1 MNSAEVQ
8 KVKQQFGI
16 IGNDPALLQAI
27 DTAIQVAHTDLSVLI
42 TGESGVGKE
51 FFPKIVHTNS
61 IRKHGKYI
69 AVNCG
74 AIPEGTIDSELF
86 GHIKGAFTGAV
97 NERKGYFSEAD
108 GGTIFLDEVAELP
121 LSTQARLL
129 RVLENGE
136 FIRVGSSD
144 VEKTNVRIVCA
155 TNVNLAEA
163 IAEGRF
169 REDLFYRLSTVPI
182 NIPALRKRGD
192 DVVLLFKK
200 FSMDFAA
207 KYNVPKIQLDDSAMQ
222 AIKSYSWPG
231 NIRQLKNIAEQ
242 ISILEL
248 NREIDGEV
256 VLRYLPKEQKNNLPA
271 FAGHKNDGKTFESE
285 REILYSVL
293 FDMRR
298 DITDLKK
305 QIEILRSSQENV
317 KTSTPYYTEANE
329 VPVVQHQIQPS
340 FQIQPSQIHYE
351 PVENVVDEYI
361 EEALSLDDVEK
372 KTILLALERNK
383 GKRRHAAKE
392 LNISE
397 RTLYRKIKEYGIE
410 GHSAQTDIHRIAT
423 CNSRCNRM
431 HGKLQVHRSI
441 HRLYKSQDHITGN
454 IPEPRR
460 IPMGANGNNVQRKVE

>member
-1 MNSAEVQ
+1 MNSVEVQ

-16 IGNDPALLQAI
+16 IGNDPALLRAI

-86 GHIKGAFTGAV
+86 GHVKGAFTGAV

-155 TNVNLAEA
+155 TNVNLTEA
-163 IAEGRF
+163 IADGRF
-169 REDLFYRLSTVPI
+169 REDLYYRLSTVPI

-192 DVVLLFKK
+192 DVILLFKK

-207 KYNVPKIQLDDSAMQ
+207 KYNVPKIQLDESAKR
-222 AIKSYSWPG
+222 AIIEYSWPG

-248 NREIDGEV
+248 NREINSEV
-256 VLRYLPKEQKNNLPA
+256 VSRYLPQEKKNNLPTI
-271 FAGHKNDGKTFESE
+271 AGHKNEGKTFESE

-305 QIEILRSSQENV
+305 QIEILRSSQENI
-317 KTSTPYYTEANE
+317 KNDTTYYSGTNE
-329 VPVVQHQIQPS
+329 VPVIQHQIQPS
-340 FQIQPSQIHYE
+340 YQIQPQQVHYE
-351 PVENVVDEYI
+351 PVENVVEEYV

-372 KTILLALERNK
+372 KTILLALERNR

-410 GHSAQTDIHRIAT
+410 
-423 CNSRCNRM
+423 
-431 HGKLQVHRSI
+431 
-441 HRLYKSQDHITGN
+441 
-454 IPEPRR
+454 
-460 IPMGANGNNVQRKVE
+460 

>member
-1 MNSAEVQ
+1 MNSVEVQ

-155 TNVNLAEA
+155 TNVNLSEA

-169 REDLFYRLSTVPI
+169 REDLYYRLSTVPI
-182 NIPALRKRGD
+182 KIPALRKRGE

-207 KYNVPKIQLDDSAMQ
+207 KYNVPKIQLDESAMR
-222 AIKSYSWPG
+222 AIMSYSWPG

-248 NREIDGEV
+248 NREINADV
-256 VLRYLPKEQKNNLPA
+256 VSRYLPKEQRNNLPT
-271 FAGHKNDGKTFESE
+271 FAGHKSDGKTFESE

-305 QIEILRSSQENV
+305 QIEILRSSQESN
-317 KTSTPYYTEANE
+317 KNTTPYYAEANE

-340 FQIQPSQIHYE
+340 YQIQPSPLHYE

-372 KTILLALERNK
+372 KTILAALERNK

-410 GHSAQTDIHRIAT
+410 
-423 CNSRCNRM
+423 
-431 HGKLQVHRSI
+431 
-441 HRLYKSQDHITGN
+441 
-454 IPEPRR
+454 
-460 IPMGANGNNVQRKVE
+460 

>member
-1 MNSAEVQ
+1 MNLSDIQ
-8 KVKQQFGI
+8 RVKQQFGI
-16 IGNDPALLQAI
+16 IGNDPALLRAI

-61 IRKHGKYI
+61 TRKHGKYI

-86 GHIKGAFTGAV
+86 GHVKGAFTGAV

-169 REDLFYRLSTVPI
+169 REDLYYRLSTVPI
-182 NIPALRKRGD
+182 SIPPLRKRGE

-200 FSMDFAA
+200 FSMDFAT
-207 KYNVPKIQLDDSAMQ
+207 KYNVPKIQLDESARQ
-222 AIKSYSWPG
+222 AILGYSWPG

-248 NREIDGEV
+248 NRDIDANV
-256 VLRYLPKEQKNNLPA
+256 VATYLPKEQKNNLPTI
-271 FAGHKNDGKTFESE
+271 AGHKSDSKTFESE

-298 DITDLKK
+298 DITELKK
-305 QIEILRSSQENV
+305 QIEILSSAQENT
-317 KTSTPYYTEANE
+317 KNSTPYYADADE
-329 VPVVQHQIQPS
+329 VPVLQHQLQPSYHIQP
-340 FQIQPSQIHYE
+340 QQVKYE
-351 PVENVVDEYI
+351 PVEHVVDEYV
-361 EEALSLDDVEK
+361 EEAISLDDVEK

-410 GHSAQTDIHRIAT
+410 
-423 CNSRCNRM
+423 
-431 HGKLQVHRSI
+431 
-441 HRLYKSQDHITGN
+441 
-454 IPEPRR
+454 
-460 IPMGANGNNVQRKVE
+460 

>member
-1 MNSAEVQ
+1 MR
-8 KVKQQFGI
+8 
-16 IGNDPALLQAI
+16 AI
-27 DTAIQVAHTDLSVLI
+27 DTAIQVAMTDLSVLI

-51 FFPKIVHTNS
+51 FFPKIIHTNS
-61 IRKHGKYI
+61 IRKHNKYI

-86 GHIKGAFTGAV
+86 GHVKGAFTGAV

-121 LSTQARLL
+121 MATQARLL

-136 FIRVGSSD
+136 YIRVGSSD

-155 TNVNLAEA
+155 TNVNLIEA
-163 IAEGRF
+163 IADGRF
-169 REDLFYRLSTVPI
+169 REDLYYRLSTVPI
-182 NIPALRKRGD
+182 NVPALRKRGD

-200 FSMDFAA
+200 FTMDFAT
-207 KYNVPKIQLDDSAMQ
+207 KYNVPRIQLDESAQ
-222 AIKSYSWPG
+222 RAIAAYPWPG

-248 NREIDGEV
+248 NREIDGETISH
-256 VLRYLPKEQKNNLPA
+256 YLPKEQTNNLPTI
-271 FAGHKNDGKTFESE
+271 AGHKSDGKTFETE

-298 DITDLKK
+298 DITELKK
-305 QIEILRSSQENV
+305 QVERLRSSQDSAKSEA
-317 KTSTPYYTEANE
+317 TYYTTANE
-329 VPVVQHQIQPS
+329 IPVVPHQIQQAYRIEPA
-340 FQIQPSQIHYE
+340 PVHYE

-361 EEALSLDDVEK
+361 EETMSLDDVEK
-372 KTILLALERNK
+372 KAILQALERNK

-410 GHSAQTDIHRIAT
+410 
-423 CNSRCNRM
+423 
-431 HGKLQVHRSI
+431 
-441 HRLYKSQDHITGN
+441 
-454 IPEPRR
+454 
-460 IPMGANGNNVQRKVE
+460 

>member
-1 MNSAEVQ
+1 MAAKQDCMNLAEIQ

-16 IGNDPALLQAI
+16 IGNDPALLRAI
-27 DTAIQVAHTDLSVLI
+27 DTAIQVAKTDLSVLI

-86 GHIKGAFTGAV
+86 GHVKGAFTGAV

-155 TNVNLAEA
+155 TNVNLTEA

-182 NIPALRKRGD
+182 NIPPLRKRGE
-192 DVVLLFKK
+192 DVILLFKK

-207 KYNVPKIQLDDSAMQ
+207 KYNVPKIQLDESAKQ
-222 AIKSYSWPG
+222 AILAYSWPG

-248 NREIDGEV
+248 NREIDGSAV
-256 VLRYLPKEQKNNLPA
+256 MNYLPKEQKNNLPT
-271 FAGHKNDGKTFESE
+271 FAGHKSEGKTFESE

-298 DITDLKK
+298 DITELKN
-305 QIEILRSSQENV
+305 QIEILRSSQESA
-317 KTSTPYYTEANE
+317 KSASPYYTEANE
-329 VPVVQHQIQPS
+329 VPIVQHQIQPS
-340 FQIQPSQIHYE
+340 YQIQPQQVHYE
-351 PVENVVDEYI
+351 PVEHVVDEYV

-410 GHSAQTDIHRIAT
+410 
-423 CNSRCNRM
+423 
-431 HGKLQVHRSI
+431 
-441 HRLYKSQDHITGN
+441 
-454 IPEPRR
+454 
-460 IPMGANGNNVQRKVE
+460 